1 MKKSARVDAIVA
13 HPVDDARRLGGN
25 SDDDA
30 GMTTFTASVI
40 QYRHILCGHDLLE
53 RERLRR
59 NALARPLLEN
69 LAPIVAARIS
79 AEGLELGF
87 EVRSEGDLFAN
98 AVSGLD
104 RVSTL
109 ASVARA
115 WACLHDV
122 GVGLLETPDSQSVA
136 EAVWVGLDGQVTLI
150 GWSPTEALR
159 EETAAFSMWA
169 LDHLPD
175 GSVKAQ
181 AVSALLQGA
190 DGPAPSMAA
199 VSVAL
204 AQAARRGGRS
214 ARSPVAD
221 RRVPAGP
228 VPQFA
233 TATTTGRH
241 RRLGRSQRR
250 RWLLSI
256 AAVGVAGVVVA
267 TGWSLVAGES
277 VPTTPLP
284 VCAPTPTS

>member
-1 MKKSARVDAIVA
+1 MKKSARVDAIAVD
-13 HPVDDARRLGGN
+13 PVDDARRPGGE

-30 GMTTFTASVI
+30 GMTSFMASVI
-40 QYRHILCGHDLLE
+40 QHRHIPCGHDLLE

-59 NALARPLLEN
+59 NALARPVLEN

-79 AEGLELGF
+79 SEGLELGF
-87 EVRSEGDLFAN
+87 EVPTEGDLFAHS
-98 AVSGLD
+98 ALGLD

-122 GVGLLETPDSQSVA
+122 GLGLLDAPDRQSVA

-150 GWSPTEALR
+150 GWSPTGALH
-159 EETAAFSMWA
+159 EETAAFSEWA
-169 LDHLPD
+169 LDHLPH
-175 GSVKAQ
+175 GSVEAQ

-214 ARSPVAD
+214 AQSPVAD
-221 RRVPAGP
+221 RRVPSRLEP
-228 VPQFA
+228 HIA
-233 TATTTGRH
+233 TATTPGRH
-241 RRLGRSQRR
+241 RRSGRSQRR

-256 AAVGVAGVVVA
+256 AAVGVVGVVAV
-267 TGWSLVAGES
+267 TGWPSVAGES